1 MCWVVLNY
9 TLLTA
14 EETDAE
20 ELGWRCRGSGC
31 PEARAR
37 GKEHPVSPHLS
48 DLSSQRADSCRH
60 SPAQVFTPSSLL
72 YASSGGWEVSRIQTR
87 WESYCIVTSP
97 ECHPTSSSEEKIP
110 ENLLASLALQRRQG
124 CFQPWSHLRAGSPPS
139 LRPVSCDN

>member
-37 GKEHPVSPHLS
+37 GREHPVSLHLS

-60 SPAQVFTPSSLL
+60 SPAQVFLHLLLFSTPVPEDGRFPESRHVGNPTASSQAQSVILHPALKRRFQKTCWPHSPSRGGKAASSLGHT
-72 YASSGGWEVSRIQTR
+72 SGLG
-87 WESYCIVTSP
+87 P
-97 ECHPTSSSEEKIP
+97 HP
-110 ENLLASLALQRRQG
+110 A
-124 CFQPWSHLRAGSPPS
+124 
-139 LRPVSCDN
+139 